1 MSDLRRYIQT
11 RKYHF
16 GNMILGYGDKNVPLK
31 IARIYYKIA
40 TDRADA
46 AIKVS
51 AMDRE
56 WAEMVAGRECSV
68 LEILEIK
75 DEMNNWIDLNER
87 LVA

>member
-1 MSDLRRYIQT
+1 MSDLRRYIQI

-16 GNMILGYGDKNVPLK
+16 ENMMHGYGEKNIPLK

-56 WAEMVAGRECSV
+56 WAEMIAGRECSV
-68 LEILEIK
+68 REILEIK
-75 DEMNNWIDLNER
+75 DEMNEWIDLNER